1 MLLIPIEI
9 AWNRTAASNLF
20 NMKRED
26 RKNVFFSFVY
36 NVYGLFMS
44 TLDYLTLPR
53 FFFRYLFCV
62 LRLSLSAWYLFISLS
77 ISVLSVLVF
86 FVCHWCH
93 AAWTIISRDMTIY
106 YGVICFIFG
115 WHNGKAILRIT
126 MMASITCPTNMKIN
140 QNNNI
145 FFAKR

>member
-53 FFFRYLFCV
+53 FFFSLSFLCPPSVTLCLVSIYFSSYLCSECASLFCMPLV
-62 LRLSLSAWYLFISLS
+62 SCRMNHNIPWYDNLL
-77 ISVLSVLVF
+77 
-86 FVCHWCH
+86 WCH
-93 AAWTIISRDMTIY
+93 LFHIWLTQRKGNPAN
-106 YGVICFIFG
+106 
-115 WHNGKAILRIT
+115 HNDGFDYVSNKYENK
-126 MMASITCPTNMKIN
+126 SK
-140 QNNNI
+140 QQH
-145 FFAKR
+145 FFC